1 MPLSQYLWGN
11 GTRETSW
18 ILHKEVLNYMG
29 GSRRGK
35 KGKEGEAKMD
45 TGNPTLIIIIF
56 YF

>member
-1 MPLSQYLWGN
+1 MPLNQYLRGN
-11 GTRETSW
+11 GTREASW

-35 KGKEGEAKMD
+35 KAKEGEAEMD
-45 TGNPTLIIIIF
+45 TVNPTLIIIIF

>member
-1 MPLSQYLWGN
+1 MPLNQYLWGN
-11 GTRETSW
+11 GPREDSW
-18 ILHKEVLNYMG
+18 ILHKEGLNYMG

-35 KGKEGEAKMD
+35 KGKEGEAEMD